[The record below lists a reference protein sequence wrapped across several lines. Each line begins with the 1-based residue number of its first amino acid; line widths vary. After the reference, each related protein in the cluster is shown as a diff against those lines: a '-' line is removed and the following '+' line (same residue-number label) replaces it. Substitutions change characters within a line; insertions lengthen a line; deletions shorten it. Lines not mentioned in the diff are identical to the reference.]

1 MVLKGE
7 YKGET
12 GEIAGR
18 EKDTEVLFVHLFNA
32 NSLVCV
38 ESYDDACEYAG
49 YVRGFDHS
57 IE

>member
-7 YKGET
+7 YKGEI
-12 GEIAGR
+12 GEIADR
-18 EKDTEVLFVHLFNA
+18 KKDSEVLFVHLFNA
-32 NSLVCV
+32 NCLVCV
-38 ESYDDACEYAG
+38 NSYDDACEYVG